1 MTNEAFTPDAVVG
14 AEDTAID
21 RTSAERFL
29 RRLDRKARSWTFQT
43 FDDDRT
49 RKGPSLVRV
58 FHGALGTHF
67 EELARLNRDGAGVFV
82 TVNETDGQGRAKEN
96 IVRIRAVWQEDDGAG
111 RPLPLK
117 PHLVVETSPRKHH
130 RYLLVEELTPAEH
143 QTVQDV
149 LVSRYGSDPNAT
161 DLTRVLRLPG
171 FFHNKGAPFRVR
183 ITRLSEAP
191 PYSRDAL
198 RDAFP
203 NTQSQQGGRPTE
215 PANEQPI
222 EIGQRNSVLASL
234 AGTMRRRGMSE
245 AAIAA
250 ALTVENQTRCCPPL
264 THEETLGIARSIARY
279 PADESSAPAETTM
292 DEPVPRESVA
302 DVLVNLVR
310 ERAEL
315 FHDADG
321 RVYATVREN
330 GHQETWAL
338 DSRAFGTWL
347 SATYFRDTRKTPR
360 ELALKDALH
369 TLTGIGRFAGETR
382 KVWLRVGDETER
394 YVLDLANDRW
404 QVVEIT
410 AAGWQVRDDSPVGF
424 RRTAA
429 MRPLPIPT
437 RGGDIEALWRVAN
450 VAQADR
456 PLVLAWILECWRPE
470 THTPVL
476 ELDGEQGSG
485 KSETQARLR
494 ALIDPNEI
502 SLRAAPTRLE
512 DLFIS
517 AHNNWLVSLN
527 NLSRLSRSQ
536 QDALC
541 VLSTGGGFAT
551 RTLYS
556 NAEETAFNAQRPV
569 VMNGIAGLAT
579 AQDLIDRLIR
589 IELPALTRRRASAEL
604 ARTFEDER
612 PRLFG
617 ALLDL
622 FSATL
627 RELPHVQLD
636 HPPRMADF
644 AQLGEAMFRALRR
657 TDRFVD
663 LYRARQQATSLAAL
677 ESSPVACA
685 VLSLMETTDHWT
697 GPTKELLVALGRHR
711 QDTEAWPRSPRGLGD
726 ALRRNVSALRLLGIE
741 VCFDP
746 TRRRDGYHVT
756 LRRFGD
762 DVATASDNT

>member
-1 MTNEAFTPDAVVG
+1 MKAMTNDAVTPDAVVG

-29 RRLDRKARSWTFQT
+29 RRLDGKARTWTFQT

-49 RKGPSLVRV
+49 RRDRSLVRV

-67 EELARLNRDGAGVFV
+67 EELARLNRNGAGVFV
-82 TVNETDGQGRAKEN
+82 TVNQTDGRGRTKEN
-96 IVRIRAVWQEDDGAG
+96 IVRIRAVWQEDDGEG
-111 RPLPLK
+111 RPLPLE
-117 PHLVVETSPRKHH
+117 PQLVVETSAGKHH
-130 RYLLVEELTPAEH
+130 RYLLAEGLTPAEH
-143 QTVQDV
+143 RSLQDV
-149 LVSRYGSDPNAT
+149 LVARYGSDPNAT

-183 ITRLSEAP
+183 ITRLSDAP
-191 PYSRDAL
+191 PYPRDTL
-198 RDAFP
+198 YDAFP
-203 NTQSQQGGRPTE
+203 STRPIQDGRPAE
-215 PANEQPI
+215 PAGEPLI
-222 EIGQRNSVLASL
+222 EAGHRNRVLTSL
-234 AGTMRRRGMSE
+234 AGSMRRRGMSE

-264 THEETLGIARSIARY
+264 PHDEALGIARSIARY
-279 PADESSAPAETTM
+279 PAGEPGAPTSSETN
-292 DEPVPRESVA
+292 EPTPRESVA
-302 DVLVNLVR
+302 DALINLVG

-315 FHDADG
+315 FHDADH
-321 RVYATVREN
+321 RVYATIQEN

-338 DSRAFGTWL
+338 DSRTFSTWL
-347 SATYFRDTRKTPR
+347 SATYFRETGKAPR
-360 ELALKDALH
+360 EMALKDALH
-369 TLTGIGRFAGETR
+369 TLAGIGRFAGERR
-382 KVWLRVGDETER
+382 KVWLRVGVDADG

-404 QVVEIT
+404 QAVEVT
-410 AAGWQVRDDSPVGF
+410 AAGWQVRDDVSVRF
-424 RRTAA
+424 WRTTA
-429 MRPLPIPT
+429 MRPLPVPV
-437 RGGDIEALWRVAN
+437 RGGDVEALWQVTNIAE
-450 VAQADR
+450 ADR
-456 PLVLAWILECWRPE
+456 PLVLAWILECLRPE

-476 ELDGEQGSG
+476 ELGGEQGSG

-494 ALIDPNEI
+494 ALVDPSEI

-527 NLSRLSRSQ
+527 NLSRLSRAQ

-589 IELPALTRRRASAEL
+589 IELPVLERRRASAEL
-604 ARTFEDER
+604 TRAFEDER
-612 PRLFG
+612 PRLLG

-622 FSATL
+622 FAATL
-627 RELPHVQLD
+627 RELPNIQLED
-636 HPPRMADF
+636 PPRMADF
-644 AQLGEAMFRALRR
+644 AQLGEAMFRALGRS
-657 TDRFVD
+657 DGFVD
-663 LYRARQQATSLAAL
+663 LYRARQQATSLTAL

-685 VLSLMETTDHWT
+685 VLSLMETTDHWS
-697 GPTKELLVALGRHR
+697 GPTKALLVTLGRHR

-726 ALRRNVSALRLLGIE
+726 ALRRNISALRLLGIE
-741 VCFDP
+741 VRFDP
-746 TRRRDGYHVT
+746 TRRRDGHHVA
-756 LRRFGD
+756 LCRFD
-762 DVATASDNT
+762 DAMAAGG